1 MPPSVFTRGDSTR
14 PARQEAPV
22 AAASLEKR
30 AGRHLAGLGRAD
42 GSLMA
47 IGLTSC
53 DPIDAGLSSMASPT
67 WSPSMASDARR
78 CKPESSPA
86 MNMTLSASANDWLHP
101 DKLTRLCTVPI
112 IGVLESDWDLGSFAM
127 DSRRRAIRRYIDPQ
141 LSNRFG
147 PQRLRRRPPSIVI
160 RRGFRSGPRFR
171 STG

>member
-42 GSLMA
+42 GSLIA

-53 DPIDAGLSSMASPT
+53 DPIDAGLSSMAPPT

-78 CKPESSPA
+78 CKPGSSPA
-86 MNMTLSASANDWLHP
+86 MNMTLSASANEWLHP

-127 DSRRRAIRRYIDPQ
+127 ESRRRAVWTAAITQATPVDSDSTRISKRAAISIHGLGQ
-141 LSNRFG
+141 SALSVVG
-147 PQRLRRRPPSIVI
+147 L
-160 RRGFRSGPRFR
+160 G
-171 STG
+171 